1 MVITKSLNGT
11 EETFKVEG
19 RLDTLAA
26 PALLD
31 ELEQMDDH
39 VDSLIFDFSELEY
52 ISSMGLRALVIAS
65 KKVNGALVIKNVSPR
80 IMSILSTTG
89 LDNTIRIE

>member
-80 IMSILSTTG
+80 IMSILSITG

>member
-39 VDSLIFDFSELEY
+39 VDSVVFDFSELEY

-80 IMSILSTTG
+80 IMSILSITG

>member
-1 MVITKSLNGT
+1 MILS
-11 EETFKVEG
+11 
-19 RLDTLAA
+19 A
-26 PALLD
+26 
-31 ELEQMDDH
+31 
-39 VDSLIFDFSELEY
+39 LEY
-52 ISSMGLRALVIAS
+52 MSSMGLRALVIAS

>member
-31 ELEQMDDH
+31 ELEQMDDQ
-39 VDSLIFDFSELEY
+39 VDSVVFDFSELEY

>member
-39 VDSLIFDFSELEY
+39 VDSVVFDFSELEY

>member
-11 EETFKVEG
+11 KETFNVEG

-26 PALLD
+26 LALLD

-39 VDSLIFDFSELEY
+39 VDSVVFDFSELEY

>member
-31 ELEQMDDH
+31 ELEKMDDH
-39 VDSLIFDFSELEY
+39 VNSLVFDFSELEY

>member
-11 EETFKVEG
+11 KETFKVEG

-26 PALLD
+26 LALLD

-39 VDSLIFDFSELEY
+39 VDSVVFDFSELEY

>member
-26 PALLD
+26 LALLD

-39 VDSLIFDFSELEY
+39 VDSVVFDFSELEY

>member
-39 VDSLIFDFSELEY
+39 VDSLVFDFSELEY
-52 ISSMGLRALVIAS
+52 MSSMGLRALVIAS

>member
-52 ISSMGLRALVIAS
+52 MSSMGLRALVIAS

>member
-11 EETFKVEG
+11 KETFKVEG
-19 RLDTLAA
+19 SLDTLAA

-39 VDSLIFDFSELEY
+39 VDSVVFDFSELEY

>member
-39 VDSLIFDFSELEY
+39 VDSVVFDFSELEY

-89 LDNTIRIE
+89 LDNIIRIE

>member
-1 MVITKSLNGT
+1 
-11 EETFKVEG
+11 
-19 RLDTLAA
+19 
-26 PALLD
+26 
-31 ELEQMDDH
+31 MDDH
-39 VDSLIFDFSELEY
+39 VDSVVFDFSELEY

>member
-31 ELEQMDDH
+31 ELEQIRRPQY
-39 VDSLIFDFSELEY
+39 LIHG
-52 ISSMGLRALVIAS
+52 SSC
-65 KKVNGALVIKNVSPR
+65 
-80 IMSILSTTG
+80 TG
-89 LDNTIRIE
+89 HCI

>member
-19 RLDTLAA
+19 RLDTQAA
-26 PALLD
+26 PALLE
-31 ELEQMDDH
+31 ELERMDDH
-39 VDSLIFDFSELEY
+39 VESLVFDFSELEY
-52 ISSMGLRALVIAS
+52 MSSMGLRALIIAS

-89 LDNTIRIE
+89 LDKTIRIE

>member
-1 MVITKSLNGT
+1 MVITKCLNGT

-39 VDSLIFDFSELEY
+39 VDSVVFDFSELEY

>member
-11 EETFKVEG
+11 KETFKVEG

-39 VDSLIFDFSELEY
+39 VDSVVFDFSELEY

>member
-11 EETFKVEG
+11 EETFTVEG

-39 VDSLIFDFSELEY
+39 VDSVVFDFSELEY

>member
-1 MVITKSLNGT
+1 MVITKSMNGT

-39 VDSLIFDFSELEY
+39 VDSVVFDFSELEY

-89 LDNTIRIE
+89 LDNIIRIE

>member
-39 VDSLIFDFSELEY
+39 VDSVVFDFSELEY

-65 KKVNGALVIKNVSPR
+65 KKVNGALIIKNVSPR
-80 IMSILSTTG
+80 IMSILSITG
-89 LDNTIRIE
+89 FDNTIRIE

>member
-19 RLDTLAA
+19 RLDTQAA

-39 VDSLIFDFSELEY
+39 VDSLVFDFSELEDALN
-52 ISSMGLRALVIAS
+52 IARAAHSRDFSHELA
-65 KKVNGALVIKNVSPR
+65 ADR
-80 IMSILSTTG
+80 ST
-89 LDNTIRIE
+89 LN

>member
-52 ISSMGLRALVIAS
+52 MSSMGLRALVNAS

>member
-11 EETFKVEG
+11 KETLKVEG
-19 RLDTLAA
+19 TLDTLAA

-39 VDSLIFDFSELEY
+39 VDSVVFDFSELEY

>member
-39 VDSLIFDFSELEY
+39 VDSVVFDFSELEY
-52 ISSMGLRALVIAS
+52 MSSMGLRALVIAS

>member
-39 VDSLIFDFSELEY
+39 VDSLVFDFSELEY

-89 LDNTIRIE
+89 LDKTIRIE

>member
-11 EETFKVEG
+11 KETFKVEG
-19 RLDTLAA
+19 RLDTQAA

-39 VDSLIFDFSELEY
+39 VDSVVFDFSELEY

>member
-1 MVITKSLNGT
+1 MVITKSMNGT

-39 VDSLIFDFSELEY
+39 VDSVVFDFSELEY